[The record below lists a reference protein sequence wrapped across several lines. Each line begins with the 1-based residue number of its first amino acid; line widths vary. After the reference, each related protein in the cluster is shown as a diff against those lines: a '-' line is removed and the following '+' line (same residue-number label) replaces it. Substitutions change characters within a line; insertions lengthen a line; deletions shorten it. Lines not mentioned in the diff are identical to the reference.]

1 MLSTLRHARPLSLQS
16 PVLSQRALRVAS
28 RAVHT
33 RNAGFSTKA
42 PVRTAS
48 LLKPGA
54 SVQASVQ
61 YASQQLSA
69 ASASPTSAAP
79 ASPAR
84 TLDDASNAIAKLPTA
99 SLFRNLLI
107 QNLSAYPVVLSFLLS
122 LLKRNSDLFVK
133 APILRHALQYF
144 FYAHYCAGATGP
156 EISRTVESLRRLGIK
171 GVILNYAKEV
181 DTPGV
186 SAGGKEKAA
195 EVQKLHEQQV
205 SQWLDGT
212 LKTIEYAPS
221 GDYVAIKFSGAGAQV
236 VELLEH
242 NQEKPDGI
250 FGCALAQVCDAARN
264 KGVKLLVDAEHQCQ
278 QAAIDRW
285 TMEMMERYNTGD
297 NLVIFNTYQMYL
309 KASTAVLDGHLSRA
323 AAQGFNFGA
332 KLVRGAYLGSDPRHL
347 IHDTKA
353 ATDAAYDAAA
363 EKLATY
369 HLAQPRPGIKVGIV
383 LGSHNAASLRKIRAI
398 RHQQALAGQPVA
410 DVVYSQL
417 MGMADELSLSLTAA
431 DKEAGLLEGDC
442 DVYKYVT
449 WGTTQECILYLVR
462 RAEENRD
469 AVASARDSRIIFW
482 RELKRRFLAGFAG

>member
-1 MLSTLRHARPLSLQS
+1 MLTSLRHTRTLSLKS
-16 PVLSQRALRVAS
+16 PLLTQRAVLVS
-28 RAVHT
+28 TRAIHH
-33 RNAGFSTKA
+33 NAGFSTKS
-42 PVRTAS
+42 PSRTAS
-48 LLKPGA
+48 LAMKSGTTVQE
-54 SVQASVQ
+54 SVRYS
-61 YASQQLSA
+61 SQQLSA
-69 ASASPTSAAP
+69 ITASATSSAP
-79 ASPAR
+79 ASPSRAR
-84 TLDDASNAIAKLPTA
+84 DDAQDAIAKLPTA

-107 QNLSAYPVVLSFLLS
+107 QNISAYPVILSFLLS
-122 LLKRNSDLFVK
+122 ILKRHSDFFVK
-133 APILRHALQYF
+133 APIFRHVIQYF

-156 EISRTVESLRRLGIK
+156 EISRTVQSLRQIGIK

-186 SAGGKEKAA
+186 AGEGQEKAA
-195 EVQKLHEQQV
+195 ESQKLHEQQV
-205 SQWLDGT
+205 DQWLDGT

-221 GDYVAIKFSGAGAQV
+221 GDYVAIKFSGAGSKV
-236 VELLEH
+236 VEMLEH
-242 NQEKPDGI
+242 DQEKPDSL
-250 FGCALAQVCDAARN
+250 FGTALSKVCDLARN

-285 TMEMMERYNTGD
+285 TMELMQHYNSGA
-297 NLVIFNTYQMYL
+297 NMVIYNTYQMYL
-309 KASTAVLDGHLSRA
+309 KASTAVLDAHLSRA
-323 AAQGFNFGA
+323 AAEGFNFGA

-369 HLAQPRPGIKVGIV
+369 HLQQPRPSIKVGIV

-398 RHQQALAGQPVA
+398 RHQQAQAGQPIA

-417 MGMADELSLSLTAA
+417 MGMADELSLSLTTA
-431 DKEAGLLEGDC
+431 DQEFDLKEGDC

-449 WGTTQECILYLVR
+449 WGTMQECILYLVR

-469 AVASARDSRIIFW
+469 AVASARDSRGLFW
-482 RELKRRFLAGFAG
+482 REMKRRMGLAG